1 MTVLLVLSLFLGF
14 LVIDTAER
22 SHRAHA
28 LGSAPGPGAPALP
41 GGSFLSKGH
50 AWVRIEPGGEVRVGI
65 DAFAQM
71 AAGPF
76 NRVDMPVEGQEV
88 RMGEPLFSL
97 RRGRQELHFLAPVSG
112 RVVED
117 NEALLGDAEVIAS
130 SPYLEGWICR
140 LEPTDLA
147 ADLRTLRIGSS
158 AQGWCDE
165 EGRRLEQLRGGRP
178 GVAWADLEHG
188 FLAATR

>member
-1 MTVLLVLSLFLGF
+1 MTVLLILSLFLVF
-14 LVIDTAER
+14 LAIDAAVR
-22 SHRAHA
+22 GAN
-28 LGSAPGPGAPALP
+28 APSPVPDPDARALP

-65 DAFAQM
+65 DSFAQM

-76 NRVDMPVEGQEV
+76 NRVTMLAEGREV

-117 NEALLGDAEVIAS
+117 NEALLDGAGAIAS
-130 SPYLEGWICR
+130 SPYLEGWVCR

-147 ADLRTLRIGSS
+147 SELKTMRIGMT

-165 EGRRLEQLRGGRP
+165 EGRRLEQLRGGST
-178 GVAWADLEHG
+178 GMAWADLEHA
-188 FLAATR
+188 FLEVTG